1 MKWPLFLLF
10 ILPTFALFAQPDTLW
25 VPDHG
30 VLKPYGVT
38 YDPVRMDAQ
47 YKRIGRFV
55 QDTGRIAVEMDY
67 KRGFPSGVFRA
78 FYPDG
83 RPLIFAVYGWK
94 TLHGDWTEYAE
105 DGSVSLKGQYRQG
118 LRDGPWAF
126 RKDEVLGH
134 YKKGQKHGEWKYYAN
149 GITIRTE
156 KYKRGS
162 LKRKRNFD
170 RN

>member
-1 MKWPLFLLF
+1 M
-10 ILPTFALFAQPDTLW
+10 
-25 VPDHG
+25 
-30 VLKPYGVT
+30 
-38 YDPVRMDAQ
+38 
-47 YKRIGRFV
+47 YKR
-55 QDTGRIAVEMDY
+55 Q
-67 KRGFPSGVFRA
+67 
-78 FYPDG
+78 
-83 RPLIFAVYGWK
+83 VYGWK